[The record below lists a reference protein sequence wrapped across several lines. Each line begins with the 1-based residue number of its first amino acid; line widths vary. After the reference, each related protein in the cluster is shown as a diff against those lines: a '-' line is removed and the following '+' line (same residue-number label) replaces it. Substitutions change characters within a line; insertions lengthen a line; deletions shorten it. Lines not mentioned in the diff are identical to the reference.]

1 MARIVTLTLS
11 PALDIASRVAR
22 LCADAK
28 LRCAE
33 PSYAPGGGGINVAR
47 AIHKLGGSA
56 LALFPCGGP
65 SGQRL
70 VELLAVEGVACQ
82 ALPIAEWTRE
92 CLNIVEQASAQQYR
106 FVMPGASLSVA
117 EQAQL
122 LAALAELPAFDY
134 LVISGSMPAGLAEDF
149 LPRLLRCAQQR
160 NARCIL
166 DSAGATLRQG
176 LDVGGLLLI
185 KPNLNELSALA
196 GVALREPE
204 QLNRIAR
211 GLLAD
216 GRCEALLVSLGAEGA
231 LLASADRLERIAAPR
246 VNKRSAVGAGDS
258 LLGAVTL
265 KLAAGA
271 DWLEAAQYGVA
282 AGSAAIMT
290 EGTELCGR
298 ADTERLFAELRA
310 HSHGG
315 AVSGPRRRN

>member
-1 MARIVTLTLS
+1 MASIVTLTLS
-11 PALDIASRVAR
+11 PALDIASRVPR

-47 AIHKLGGSA
+47 AIHKLGGCA

-70 VELLAVEGVACQ
+70 VELLAAEGVACQ

-134 LVISGSMPAGLAEDF
+134 LVISGSMPAGLAADF
-149 LPRLLRCAQQR
+149 LPRLLRCAKQR

-166 DSAGATLRQG
+166 DSTGATLRQG

-185 KPNLNELSALA
+185 KPNLNELSARA
-196 GVALREPE
+196 GVAIREPE

-211 GLLAD
+211 DLVAG
-216 GRCEALLVSLGAEGA
+216 GRCEALLVSLGAEGV
-231 LLASADRLERIAAPR
+231 LLASADRLQRIAAPR
-246 VNKRSAVGAGDS
+246 VKKRSAVGAGDS

-265 KLAAGA
+265 KLEAGA

-282 AGSAAIMT
+282 AGSAALMT

-298 ADTERLFAELRA
+298 ADTERLFAQLRA
-310 HSHGG
+310 HPHDG
-315 AVSGPRRRN
+315 APD